1 MNNDLEVS
9 EGKIHEMVRSVWDSV
24 LGLEL
29 ISADGVD
36 IPDGKNRS
44 LTGCIQICGAWTGG
58 VLLDCSA
65 ELARKIAAAMFDM
78 DPSETALDEIQDAL
92 GELVNMIAGNFK
104 NTLEGSCELSLP
116 AVTQGVE
123 YSVTIPGTKLDMQAE
138 FRCEGEPVIL
148 KIVKMEEC

>member
-1 MNNDLEVS
+1 MNNRLAVS
-9 EGKIHEMVRSVWDSV
+9 EGKIHEMIQSVWDSV

-29 ISADGVD
+29 ISAESLEV
-36 IPDGKNRS
+36 PDGENHS
-44 LTGCIQICGAWTGG
+44 LTGCIQISGAWTGG
-58 VLLDCSA
+58 VILSCSA

-78 DPSETALDEIQDAL
+78 DPSEAALDEIQDAL

-116 AVTQGVE
+116 AVTQGFV
-123 YSVTIPGTKLDMQAE
+123 YSVTIPGTKVDVQAE

-148 KIVKMEEC
+148 KIVKMEER